1 MKNNFDLKKFL
12 TENKL
17 TTNSRTLKENFAP
30 SANSSIPDA
39 NAEDFDVAT
48 AFKKAGVDMGKP
60 VMVIHTYGSAAHGGG
75 DETKMSPE
83 AAIKKLEAD
92 RQENQNM
99 LDGEPIPEDHHGYE
113 FENYTI
119 LVDDMPEGYEYKL
132 AYHLTGEHEYVI
144 VQEKSGVS
152 EIDADLLKRAQNTPA
167 PKDASARL
175 AKRTADLGKQKAG
188 TLQVSMGPNA
198 EQEQKVIDI
207 ARDAIALMDEQ
218 PGTSAAEALKSVLGI

>member
-17 TTNSRTLKENFAP
+17 TTNSKILKENFAP
-30 SANSSIPDA
+30 SANSGMPDA
-39 NAEDFDVAT
+39 NGEDFDVAT
-48 AFKKAGVDMGKP
+48 AFKKAGVDMSKP
-60 VMVIHTYGSAAHGGG
+60 VMVIHTYGSAAYGGG
-75 DETKMSPE
+75 DETEMSPE

-113 FENYTI
+113 FENYSI

-132 AYHLTGEHEYVI
+132 AYYLTGEHEYAI
-144 VQEKSGVS
+144 VQEKSVDSKNETWGFQSDFAKDLEKRGEASGGGVP
-152 EIDADLLKRAQNTPA
+152 ALKAV
-167 PKDASARL
+167 PKVL
-175 AKRTADLGKQKAG
+175 K
-188 TLQVSMGPNA
+188 VSMGPNA
-198 EQEQKVIDI
+198 KKEQQVIDI

-218 PGTSAAEALKSVLGI
+218 PGTSAKQALMSVLGNY